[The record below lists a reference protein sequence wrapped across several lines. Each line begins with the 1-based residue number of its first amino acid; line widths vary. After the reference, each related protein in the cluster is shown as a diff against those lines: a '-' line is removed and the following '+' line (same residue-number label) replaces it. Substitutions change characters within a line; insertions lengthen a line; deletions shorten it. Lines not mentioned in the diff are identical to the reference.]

1 MWGDEWGHEQLR
13 EGGIDARDLLAPP
26 SPLPS
31 IPQDH
36 PIGGAYLAIG
46 EPACSGSDRPQNA
59 FRAEI
64 RLRFSEDQEG

>member
-13 EGGIDARDLLAPP
+13 EGGIDARDLLALP

-31 IPQDH
+31 IPEDH

-46 EPACSGSDRPQNA
+46 EPACSGSDRP
-59 FRAEI
+59 
-64 RLRFSEDQEG
+64 